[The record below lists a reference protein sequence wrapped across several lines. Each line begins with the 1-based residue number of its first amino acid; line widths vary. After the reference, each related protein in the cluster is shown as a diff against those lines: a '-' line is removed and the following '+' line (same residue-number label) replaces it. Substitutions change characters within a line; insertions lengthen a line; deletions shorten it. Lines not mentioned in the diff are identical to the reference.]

1 VNEADL
7 HSFFA
12 CPLLQIDK
20 RSPTRLILSGEDPE
34 DVGLTGRLPWS
45 SIRIPVE
52 KVSLIALILVG
63 NN

>member
-20 RSPTRLILSGEDPE
+20 RSPTRLILSGEDLE
-34 DVGLTGRLPWS
+34 DVGLAAWS
-45 SIRIPVE
+45 SIRIPEE